1 MHSLH
6 RSSQVRVLDEKR
18 ELVGVFSTADALDQV
33 FSQNLD
39 LILTVPNASPPVCR
53 MMEVGKYHYEKQR
66 EERRARK
73 LQREKSAEVKLLKF
87 RPNTDKHD
95 YDFKIRAAQKFLSR
109 GDQVRIQMQFK
120 SEESIRFLDGEG
132 LCQKILDDLADLGRI
147 VSPLKLSN
155 RVMSATL
162 ASKKVAAS
170 SD

>member
-1 MHSLH
+1 M
-6 RSSQVRVLDEKR
+6 
-18 ELVGVFSTADALDQV
+18 
-33 FSQNLD
+33 N
-39 LILTVPNASPPVCR
+39 SPPLSR
-53 MMEVGKYHYEKQR
+53 
-66 EERRARK
+66 
-73 LQREKSAEVKLLKF
+73 SAEVKLLKF

-132 LCQKILDDLADLGRI
+132 LCQVGICLFKGPPRGIGSSIGSCGMYASSIPLAAQEARSSPETQKILDDLADLGRI

-162 ASKKVAAS
+162 ASKKAAAS